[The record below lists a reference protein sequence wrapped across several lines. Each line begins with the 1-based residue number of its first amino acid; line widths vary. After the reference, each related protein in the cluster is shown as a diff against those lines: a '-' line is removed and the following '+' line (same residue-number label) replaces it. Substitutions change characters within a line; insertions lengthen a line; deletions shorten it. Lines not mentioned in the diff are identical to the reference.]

1 MNDRKN
7 NLHPSK
13 NVTMITRC
21 SMKCNPGIDLPLKYQ
36 SLTPPFTD
44 GSMAFLVL
52 EMRLSPEMSI

>member
-1 MNDRKN
+1 MNYRKN
-7 NLHPSK
+7 SLHRSK
-13 NVTMITRC
+13 NVTIITRC
-21 SMKCNPGIDLPLKYQ
+21 SMKCNPEIDLPLKYQ